1 MGSSRLNSRDV
12 LDWDESDVR
21 VRPNKRGSRPRT
33 KDRPAHKSAIRGRV
47 ITVDRGRWS
56 VVVAE
61 GTVNERTLARPGPVN
76 YAAPQ
81 LSPAISWM
89 WWVIPPARKI
99 LSPAS

>member
-47 ITVDRGRWS
+47 ITVDRR
-56 VVVAE
+56 
-61 GTVNERTLARPGPVN
+61 RRH
-76 YAAPQ
+76 
-81 LSPAISWM
+81 
-89 WWVIPPARKI
+89 R
-99 LSPAS
+99 